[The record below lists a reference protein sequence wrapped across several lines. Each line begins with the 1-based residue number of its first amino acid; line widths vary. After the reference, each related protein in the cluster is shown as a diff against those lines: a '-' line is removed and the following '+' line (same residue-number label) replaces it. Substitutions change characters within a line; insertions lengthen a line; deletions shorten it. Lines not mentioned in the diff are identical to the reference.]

1 MIGADQAEYDER
13 VRALQGLGRGQEP
26 NPETMIAGHAS
37 SRSLARLHEYEEAG
51 VERIFLQHLAHRDI
65 EMVELIGREIV
76 PAVA

>member
-1 MIGADQAEYDER
+1 MIGADEAEYDER
-13 VRALQGLGRGQEP
+13 VRELQAWTGSATRTR
-26 NPETMIAGHAS
+26 ETMIAGHRRAG
-37 SRSLARLHEYEEAG
+37 RGAAEDYEEAG